1 MTLPFLAAAD
11 VAERLSPTAAI
22 DALEAALRSGLDPEA
37 DPPRGALAV
46 GAGELLVMPSATA
59 AHAVVKLVT
68 VGGEPRIQGVCV
80 VFDAA
85 TLAPVAL
92 VDGIALT
99 NVRTPAVSALA
110 VRALAAPDARRLLV
124 FGRGPQA
131 HGHVE
136 AIRAVRPI
144 EHVDMVGRDADGV
157 DELVAAADVVCC
169 ATTARAPL
177 FDGSL
182 VADHATVVAIGSH
195 EPEAR
200 ETDDTLA
207 RRATVVVESRTSALR
222 EAGDVIGAI
231 AAGALREDEL
241 VTLADLV
248 CGRRLGSRRPAALQE
263 HRYGVGGRGGGVGAR
278 PLTLWAL
285 RRAYCI
291 TEGKARDTRDAG
303 GRPPRTPS
311 HPALWSC
318 CDPRAGQLANRFG
331 SSSESDAKPKQ
342 FARGDRVRPRTTT
355 GAATAAASVSL
366 GDAVRAL
373 RCDRL
378 RLRRSHRVPDPHDV
392 AGRQLQRHR
401 VVARELHRERGA
413 VGELELGADLEA
425 QVDDAVDHR
434 LERAVARL
442 GGHAQVVRAHERL
455 AEARDGARGRT

>member
-1 MTLPFLAAAD
+1 MSLPFLAAAD

-22 DALEAALRSGLDPEA
+22 DALQAALLAGLDPEA

-59 AHAVVKLVT
+59 DHAVVKLVT

-144 EHVDMVGRDADGV
+144 DHVDMVGRDGSGV
-157 DELVAAADVVCC
+157 EELVRAADVICC
-169 ATTARAPL
+169 ATTAREPL
-177 FDGSL
+177 FDGAL

-195 EPEAR
+195 EPDAR
-200 ETDDTLA
+200 EVDDALVG
-207 RRATVVVESRTSALR
+207 RATVVVESRTSALR

-231 AAGALREDEL
+231 RGGALREDEL

-248 CGRRLGSRRPAALQE
+248 CGRA
-263 HRYGVGGRGGGVGAR
+263 VV
-278 PLTLWAL
+278 
-285 RRAYCI
+285 
-291 TEGKARDTRDAG
+291 D
-303 GRPPRTPS
+303 RT
-311 HPALWSC
+311 
-318 CDPRAGQLANRFG
+318 
-331 SSSESDAKPKQ
+331 
-342 FARGDRVRPRTTT
+342 RPRLFKST
-355 GAATAAASVSL
+355 GMAWE
-366 GDAVRAL
+366 DAVVASAL
-373 RCDRL
+373 
-378 RLRRSHRVPDPHDV
+378 
-392 AGRQLQRHR
+392 
-401 VVARELHRERGA
+401 
-413 VGELELGADLEA
+413 
-425 QVDDAVDHR
+425 
-434 LERAVARL
+434 
-442 GGHAQVVRAHERL
+442 VR
-455 AEARDGARGRT
+455 